1 MALDLDNL
9 ETETVADVDNMDL
22 ATMDRGNTVE
32 AQEPDTSVQEAKDK
46 QAEEDVK
53 EVLDEKKDDE
63 VEKKDDEEQP
73 RDDKGRFA
81 EKEVKIPKSRFDDA
95 VNKERE
101 AREAAERRLAALEKQ
116 LAESTKVV
124 EQSQQLAEMET
135 KGEELSKQHAQLL
148 VDGEVEKAVEVM
160 KQIRHLDRQIAKAEM
175 TTETQRATAATLE
188 SEKVDLAIAQLE
200 AEYTALNP
208 DSEEFDS
215 ALANFVLSEQRRLIE
230 EQGMA
235 PSKAL
240 IKAGA
245 DIMKRFSPQKQAEPE
260 PEKKGLKNESDRKQT
275 QVSKNLDATKRQPA
289 SMKDVGLDSDKVG
302 ATSSLP
308 DVSMLTREE
317 FDALP
322 ESTKARMRGDFV

>member
-1 MALDLDNL
+1 MALDIDNI
-9 ETETVADVDNMDL
+9 EPVADVDNMDL

-32 AQEPDTSVQEAKDK
+32 APEPDTSVQEAKEK

-53 EVLDEKKDDE
+53 EVIEDKAEKKGE
-63 VEKKDDEEQP
+63 EAEEQP

-81 EKEVKIPKSRFDDA
+81 EKDVKIPKSRFDDA

-116 LAESTKVV
+116 LAESTQRV
-124 EQSQQLAEMET
+124 EQSQQIAELET
-135 KGEELSKQHAQLL
+135 KGEDLSKQHAQFL
-148 VDGEVEKAVEVM
+148 VDGEVEKAAEVM
-160 KQIRHLDRQIAKAEM
+160 KQIRQLDRQIAKAEL

-200 AEYTALNP
+200 AEHTALNP
-208 DSEEFDS
+208 DSEDFDA
-215 ALANFVLSEQRRLIE
+215 ALANFVLSEQRRLVT

-245 DIMKRFSPQKQAEPE
+245 DIMKRFAPQKEAEAEAE
-260 PEKKGLKNESDRKQT
+260 PEKKGLKNESDRKQA
-275 QVSKNLDATKRQPA
+275 QVSKNLDVTKRQPA
-289 SMKDVGLDSDKVG
+289 SMKDVGLDSDKLG
-302 ATSSLP
+302 ATSATP
-308 DVSMLTREE
+308 DVNQMTREE